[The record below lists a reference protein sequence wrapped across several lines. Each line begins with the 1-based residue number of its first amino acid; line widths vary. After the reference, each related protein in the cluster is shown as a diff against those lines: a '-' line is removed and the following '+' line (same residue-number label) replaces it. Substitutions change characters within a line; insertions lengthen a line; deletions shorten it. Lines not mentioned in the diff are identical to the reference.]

1 MIVFW
6 VFEKSC
12 DITGKE
18 CITIIRIKKKEG

>member
-12 DITGKE
+12 DITAKE